1 MKSLVNRAKQFL
13 VSEAGPTATEYA
25 VMLALIIIVAIIAI
39 QSLGTT
45 VKGMFQDLSDELSG
59 VNVDAGI

>member
-1 MKSLVNRAKQFL
+1 MKAVMKRAKEFL
-13 VSEAGPTATEYA
+13 KSEAGPTATEYA

-39 QSLGTT
+39 QSLGNT

-59 VNVDAGI
+59 VNIDAGL

>member
-1 MKSLVNRAKQFL
+1 MKALAKRAKEFL

-45 VKGMFQDLSDELSG
+45 VKSMFQDLSDELSG
-59 VNVDAGI
+59 VNIDAGL